1 MSEPIEKVSGL
12 SILVSA
18 IGTWIGLGCGL
29 GVLVTAVMAVTGV
42 LAQIT
47 PPSRAVDALESRLSV
62 DLIAAVSGSLKVA
75 EDGTKLTFAAHSEGG
90 KKSTISY
97 LKNDRGLLER
107 QVDGKAVASLGR
119 CRELKF
125 RNQGALLLASVT
137 DEHGKVIESWALN
150 RWGKNR

>member
-1 MSEPIEKVSGL
+1 MSEPIEKVSGV

-18 IGTWIGLGCGL
+18 VGTWIGLGFGL

-47 PPSRAVDALESRLSV
+47 PPSRAVDVLESRLGV
-62 DLIAAVSGSLKVA
+62 DLIAGIPGTLKVA
-75 EDGTKLTFAAHSEGG
+75 EDGHKLTFLAHSQEG
-90 KKSTISY
+90 KKSSISY
-97 LKNDRGLLER
+97 LKNDHGLLER
-107 QVDGKAVASLGR
+107 QVDGKAMASLGR

-125 RNQGALLLASVT
+125 RKQGALLLASVT